1 MEELL
6 NISFNKGVRRAPT
19 YAENGELSEAVG
31 IIPSRGELKNIPPM
45 SRLKDGEGEDF
56 VFPDTG
62 HTLVGVHQIEGDKVY
77 VSKKRPIN
85 AYKADWFSGSLVLTF
100 NYILDATTTITVT
113 FTDTDTQE
121 PIERSFELSAGGTS
135 RTFFLQIPELSGDAE
150 ELTIAVS
157 SPGSIYTFERYDGDY
172 FDSLFLTD
180 MAIATIPNPKWELYA
195 SRTAVGEATTH
206 TRIRGGLADGI
217 KMITVG
223 RIMIVTDETGLH
235 YYIYKGGQYKYL
247 GREIPRLPIN
257 FSLKGEIITGT
268 VWEEDGKSDT
278 SQINTDASGFLH
290 EADSRNHLKNITNLL
305 YAAAAKQTQKAAKD
319 GCFMHPF
326 FVRYALRMYDGTHTQ
341 VSAPV
346 LMMVSS
352 NPMFIMARGWHTTST
367 YIDYCMIKAQLEYY
381 IAEGIKEQFDD
392 WADLIKGVD
401 IFVSAP
407 IYSYHAD
414 SSRLS
419 AQHIF
424 NYLNF
429 DAGYIT
435 SSVKPYFG
443 FSVAD
448 MAGINTSHSG
458 FLNKGYCKWDMPLLH
473 AISMVKNSGNDSCMT
488 DWNAVLSLEERDV
501 GALRE
506 DYKGEKVYYLL
517 RSMDFSELVEN
528 TRTRVIASGE
538 GINNI
543 ATAQKLIETES
554 LTNIKSMSDIM
565 IYNRRLN
572 ISDVKQ
578 EVKCMTDLSTLLP
591 HTDGYI
597 EWTIDADGFP
607 VISADSEGAEAY
619 NLSLDIDNEQG
630 GTPFRVND
638 EHLSSGATINLKSS
652 LLYLA
657 YPNINAS
664 KAVIYRDDNGTK
676 RGVTLSLKSGLLFN
690 AAYYS
695 AMATPQQTPPS
706 EAAITDS
713 LTPTQNNI
721 VYHPNRLLQSEVEN
735 PFVFTGRGVH
745 AIGNGRILK
754 LATNAE
760 PLSTGQYGQHP
771 LIAFCSDG
779 MYALEVN
786 ADGMFGAAS
795 PLSHHILTNI
805 DSITYVEG
813 GLLFITKGGLQM
825 LGQDK
830 KITLLSSNLE
840 GENINEAVYVGDDTP
855 AGQAVTEWSSL
866 FMVDTEEI
874 REALQTCKT
883 VYDSKNSLL
892 HVFFSDSTKQMVLC
906 LKAFEWSS
914 QIDNGRTIPL
924 QVVEDFPTSVM
935 QFTDDMEHL
944 YVYDSVPSD
953 ERRRGFAISRI
964 LNMGGAGTYS
974 VIKQMKLYHNISC
987 VQTHNIRTALYASN
1001 DMFSWTLVRSL
1012 KGASYKYYRFALF
1025 TNMTDYEAVQG
1036 MSIIYE
1042 PRRGNKLR

>member
-6 NISFNKGVRRAPT
+6 NISFNKGIRRAPT

-85 AYKADWFSGSLVLTF
+85 AYKADWFSGFLVLTF

-121 PIERSFELSAGGTS
+121 PIERSFDLFGAGIS
-135 RTFFLQIPELSGDAE
+135 RTVILQIPELSGDVE

-157 SPGSIYTFERYDGDY
+157 SPGSIHTFERYDGDH
-172 FDSLFLTD
+172 FDSL
-180 MAIATIPNPKWELYA
+180 PKWELYA

-268 VWEEDGKSDT
+268 VWEVNGKSDT
-278 SQINTDASGFLH
+278 SQINTEPSGFLY

-352 NPMFIMARGWHTTST
+352 NQMFIMARGWHTTNT

-381 IAEGIKEQFDD
+381 IAEGIKEQFED

-424 NYLNF
+424 TYEDFN
-429 DAGYIT
+429 AGYIT

-443 FSVAD
+443 FSVAKV
-448 MAGINTSHSG
+448 GINTSHSG

-473 AISMVKNSGNDSCMT
+473 AISMVKNFGNDSCMT
-488 DWNAVLSLEERDV
+488 SWNAVLSLEERDV

-506 DYKGEKVYYLL
+506 DYKGETVYYLL

-554 LTNIKSMSDIM
+554 LTNIKGMSDIM

-607 VISADSEGAEAY
+607 VISAASELADAY

-664 KAVIYRDDNGTK
+664 KAVIYRDVNGKK
-676 RGVTLSLKSGLLFN
+676 RGVSLSLKSGLLFN

-706 EAAITDS
+706 ESAITDS

-735 PFVFTGRGVH
+735 PFVFTSRGVH

-760 PLSTGQYGQHP
+760 PLSTGQYGQYP

-914 QIDNGRTIPL
+914 QIDNGRTMPL
-924 QVVEDFPTSVM
+924 QVVEDFPMSVM
-935 QFTDDMEHL
+935 QFADDMEHL

-1012 KGASYKYYRFALF
+1012 RGASYKYYRFALF
-1025 TNMTDYEAVQG
+1025 TNMTDYEAAQG

>member
-135 RTFFLQIPELSGDAE
+135 RTFILQIPELSGDVE
-150 ELTIAVS
+150 ELTIVVS
-157 SPGSIYTFERYDGDY
+157 SPGSLYIFELYDGDD
-172 FDSLFLTD
+172 FDSL
-180 MAIATIPNPKWELYA
+180 PNHKWELYA
-195 SRTAVGEATTH
+195 SRTAEREATTH
-206 TRIRGGLADGI
+206 TRIGGGLADGI

-268 VWEEDGKSDT
+268 VWEWDGKSDT
-278 SQINTDASGFLH
+278 SQINTDPSGFLH

-352 NPMFIMARGWHTTST
+352 NQMFIMASGWHTTST
-367 YIDYCMIKAQLEYY
+367 HINYCMIKAQLEYY
-381 IAEGIKEQFDD
+381 IAEGIKEQFED
-392 WADLIKGVD
+392 WSDLIKGVD

-414 SSRLS
+414 GSRLS
-419 AQHIF
+419 AHHIF

-429 DAGYIT
+429 NAGYIT

-443 FSVAD
+443 FTVAD
-448 MAGINTSHSG
+448 MYGINASHSG
-458 FLNKGYCKWDMPLLH
+458 FLNKGYCKWDMPLLY
-473 AISMVKNSGNDSCMT
+473 AISMLKNSGNHSCMT
-488 DWNAVLSLEERDV
+488 NWNAVLSLEERDV
-501 GALRE
+501 GTLRE
-506 DYKGEKVYYLL
+506 DYKGETVYYLL

-528 TRTRVIASGE
+528 TRTRVMASGE

-554 LTNIKSMSDIM
+554 LTNIKGMSDIM

-597 EWTIDADGFP
+597 EWTVDADGFP

-760 PLSTGQYGQHP
+760 PLSTGQYGQYP

-805 DSITYVEG
+805 DSIAYVEG

-866 FMVDTEEI
+866 FMADTEEI

-944 YVYDSVPSD
+944 YVYDSVPSN

-964 LNMGGAGTYS
+964 LDMGGAGTYS
-974 VIKQMKLYHNISC
+974 VIKQMKLYHNISR

-1012 KGASYKYYRFALF
+1012 RGASYKYYRFALF

>member
-77 VSKKRPIN
+77 VSKKRPPIN
-85 AYKADWFSGSLVLTF
+85 AYKADWFSGFLVLTF
-100 NYILDATTTITVT
+100 YFTLDATTTITVT

-135 RTFFLQIPELSGDAE
+135 RTFILQIPELSGDVE
-150 ELTIAVS
+150 ELTIVVS
-157 SPGSIYTFERYDGDY
+157 SPGSTYTFERYDGDY
-172 FDSLFLTD
+172 FDSLS
-180 MAIATIPNPKWELYA
+180 NPKWELYA

-217 KMITVG
+217 KMITIG

-257 FSLKGEIITGT
+257 FSLKGEIIHGT
-268 VWEEDGKSDT
+268 VWEVDGESDT
-278 SQINTDASGFLH
+278 SQIDTEPSGFLY

-305 YAAAAKQTQKAAKD
+305 YTAAAKQTQKAAKD

-352 NPMFIMARGWHTTST
+352 NQMFIMARGWHTTNT

-381 IAEGIKEQFDD
+381 IAEGIKEQFED
-392 WADLIKGVD
+392 WSDLIKGVD

-414 SSRLS
+414 GSRLS
-419 AQHIF
+419 AYHIF

-435 SSVKPYFG
+435 SSVKPYCG

-448 MAGINTSHSG
+448 MAGIYTSHSG

-473 AISMVKNSGNDSCMT
+473 AISYDKNFGNDSCMT
-488 DWNAVLSLEERDV
+488 NWNAVLFLEERDV

-695 AMATPQQTPPS
+695 AMATPPQTPLS

-735 PFVFTGRGVH
+735 PFVFTSRGVH

-760 PLSTGQYGQHP
+760 PLSTGQYGQYP

-866 FMVDTEEI
+866 FMADTEEI

-924 QVVEDFPTSVM
+924 QVVEDFPMSVM
-935 QFTDDMEHL
+935 QFADDMEHL
-944 YVYDSVPSD
+944 YVYDSVPSI

-1012 KGASYKYYRFALF
+1012 RGASYKYYRFALF